1 MAQPIRSHGASQE
14 QTVKANYPVPRM
26 APKKG
31 PNPKDP
37 KGTEEAVR
45 RAAEKLGNS
54 RDQLIPILQEV
65 QKTFNY
71 LPRGA
76 LLEAAELLDIPVMQ
90 VYSAASFFS
99 AFSLEP
105 RGERVI
111 SVCMGTACHVRQA
124 PLILEALERE
134 LEISAGETTPDG
146 KHTLLSV
153 GCLGAC
159 ALGPVVDVNGTTYGN
174 MTVAKAERLPK
185 KLEKQEVARA
195 RKRGGSND

>member
-1 MAQPIRSHGASQE
+1 MAKPIRRHGASQE
-14 QTVKANYPVPRM
+14 QTVKANYPVPQM

-31 PNPKDP
+31 PSHQDP
-37 KGTEEAVR
+37 KEAQEAVR
-45 RAAEKLGNS
+45 RAVKRLGKS
-54 RDQLIPILQEV
+54 KDQLIPILQEV
-65 QKTFNY
+65 QKTFSY
-71 LPRGA
+71 LPRGS
-76 LLEAAELLDIPVMQ
+76 LLEAADLLNIPVMQ

-105 RGERVI
+105 RGDRVI

-134 LEISAGETTPDG
+134 LGISPGETSPDG

-174 MTVAKAERLPK
+174 MTVAKAKRLRK
-185 KLEKQEVARA
+185 RVEKDEARKA
-195 RKRGGSND
+195 QKRGGSND